1 MRKKY
6 KHLDL
11 QQRIQIKE
19 MLEEG
24 CSIAKI
30 AETLGYNQ
38 TTIYRELER
47 NTTNGKYDPYQAQN
61 RYNKKLQE
69 KGPAEKL
76 SNPELAKYISDLILV
91 KHLSLEKI
99 VLLLAEDNHG
109 FSDVPQSTTTI
120 YSAIDKGI
128 IPGVTRE
135 TLQTRY
141 STVFNNGQVCIPKWV
156 LDKLDIK
163 DGDVLLLE
171 ITEKNEILYKKR
183 N

>member
-19 MLEEG
+19 MLGER

-30 AETLGYNQ
+30 AKTLGYHQ
-38 TTIYRELER
+38 ATIYRELER
-47 NTTNGKYDPYQAQN
+47 NTTNGIYNPYQAQSL
-61 RYNKKLQE
+61 YDKKLKE

-99 VLLLAEDNHG
+99 VFLLAEDNHG

-120 YSAIDKGI
+120 YSAIDKGM

-135 TLQTRY
+135 TLQTKY
-141 STVFNNGQVCIPKWV
+141 STVFSNGQICIPKWV
-156 LDKLDIK
+156 LDRLDIK

-171 ITEKNEILYKKR
+171 ITKKNEIIFKKQ